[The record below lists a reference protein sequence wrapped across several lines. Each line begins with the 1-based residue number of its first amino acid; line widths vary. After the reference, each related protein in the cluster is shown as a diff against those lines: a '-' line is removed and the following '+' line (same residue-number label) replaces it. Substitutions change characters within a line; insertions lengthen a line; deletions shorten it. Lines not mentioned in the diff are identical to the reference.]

1 MKESNMNA
9 VSFKRARTLQRRA
22 RGFTLVEMIAVIVLL
37 GIVITVVSGP
47 IMNRFSGAKYNAGK
61 VGAGNLSQAVQNY
74 QMDNGAFPAQLA
86 DLVTRPGNASNWL
99 GPYTKEANLKDPFG
113 HAYVYKVPGDGGADF
128 DIIFLG
134 KDGQQGG
141 TDMNADFNASK

>member
-1 MKESNMNA
+1 MKA
-9 VSFKRARTLQRRA
+9 VSFKRVRALPHRPA

-74 QMDNGAFPAQLA
+74 QMDNGAYPAQLS

-113 HAYVYKVPGDGGADF
+113 HAYVYKVPGDGADF
-128 DIIFLG
+128 DIVFLG

>member
-1 MKESNMNA
+1 MNA
-9 VSFKRARTLQRRA
+9 VGFKRERTFQRRA

-74 QMDNGAFPAQLA
+74 QMDNGAFP
-86 DLVTRPGNASNWL
+86 S
-99 GPYTKEANLKDPFG
+99 
-113 HAYVYKVPGDGGADF
+113 
-128 DIIFLG
+128 
-134 KDGQQGG
+134 
-141 TDMNADFNASK
+141 

>member
-1 MKESNMNA
+1 MHMNA
-9 VSFKRARTLQRRA
+9 SRRARALPRRIA

-61 VGAGNLSQAVQNY
+61 VGAGQLAQAVQNY
-74 QMDNGAFPAQLA
+74 QMDNGAYPAQLS
-86 DLVTRPGNASNWL
+86 DLVTRPGNATNWL

-113 HAYVYKVPGDGGADF
+113 HAYAYKVPGDGTDF

-141 TDMNADFNASK
+141 TDMNADYNASK

>member
-1 MKESNMNA
+1 MKTPLAN
-9 VSFKRARTLQRRA
+9 RIHRLPRRVA

-61 VGAGNLSQAVQNY
+61 VGAGQLAQAVQNY
-74 QMDNGAFPAQLA
+74 QMDNGNFPGQLA
-86 DLVTRPGNASNWL
+86 DLVTRPGNATNWL

-113 HAYVYKVPGDGGADF
+113 HQWSIAARKHDYTPAQ
-128 DIIFLG
+128 IEA
-134 KDGQQGG
+134 
-141 TDMNADFNASK
+141 NAREFFANLPKC

>member
-1 MKESNMNA
+1 MHA
-9 VSFKRARTLQRRA
+9 TFHRRARALPRRIA

-61 VGAGNLSQAVQNY
+61 VGAGQLAQAVQNY
-74 QMDNGAFPAQLA
+74 QMDNGAYPGQLN
-86 DLVTRPGNASNWL
+86 DLVTRPGNATNWL
-99 GPYTKEANLKDPFG
+99 GPYTKEAILKDPFG
-113 HAYVYKVPGDGGADF
+113 HTYAYKVPGDGTDF
-128 DIIFLG
+128 DLVFLG

-141 TDMNADFNASK
+141 TDMNADYNASK